1 MAQIVLVGVGAGIAS
16 ALLFVSI
23 ISGALLSLF
32 LFYLAPL
39 PIMIAAL
46 GWSHWSGLIAA
57 LVAAAGLALGLSSYL
72 FLAFLLGIGLPA
84 WWLSYLALLAR
95 PVATAAGQTLE
106 WYPVGRLVIWA
117 AIVASLVVVAVLLT
131 LGQTEEAVR
140 GELRRAFETLFRRSV
155 PSDVRNLPDYSQRI
169 DALVAIAP
177 PAAAV
182 SVTFI
187 NVLLL
192 WLAGRIVSMSGRMRR
207 PWPDVAQMSFPP
219 VAPLLLAV
227 AATGVLLASRLG
239 LLGMFS
245 GIVAA
250 SLAMAYAI
258 LGFAVLHFVTR
269 GFNARGLVLGLAYA
283 AVVLIWP
290 VLVLVALLGLADAAF
305 DIRGR
310 LTRKGGPPT
319 PQG

>member
-1 MAQIVLVGVGAGIAS
+1 MAQILLVGFGAGIAS

-23 ISGALLSLF
+23 VSGAVLSLL

-46 GWSHWSGLIAA
+46 GWSHWSGLVAA

-72 FLAFLLGIGLPA
+72 FMAFLLGIGLPA
-84 WWLSYLALLAR
+84 WWLGYLALLAR
-95 PVATAAGQTLE
+95 PVTTPAGQTLE

-117 AIVASLVVVAVLLT
+117 AIIGSLVVVAVLLT

-140 GELRRAFETLFRRSV
+140 GELRRAFETLFRRSA
-155 PSDVRNLPDYSQRI
+155 PSDLRNLPDYSQRI

-187 NVLLL
+187 NALLL
-192 WLAGRIVSMSGRMRR
+192 WLAGRIVNTSGRLRR
-207 PWPDVAQMSFPP
+207 PWPDVAQMTFPP
-219 VAPLLLAV
+219 VAPVLLAA

-239 LLGMFS
+239 LLGMIS

-250 SLAMAYAI
+250 SLATAYAI
-258 LGFAVLHFVTR
+258 LGFAVLHFITR
-269 GFNARGLVLGLAYA
+269 GFNARGLVLGLAYV

-290 VLVLVALLGLADAAF
+290 VLVLIALLGLADVAF

-319 PQG
+319 TQS